1 MVGLIRDLGIDGSAR
16 PEEKPMRKSM
26 DIERQME
33 IIRRGA
39 VDLVNEGELR
49 AKLAR
54 SQSEGRPL
62 RVKLGLDPTAPDLHL
77 GHTVVLQK
85 LKQFQELGHIA
96 IFLIGDF
103 TGMIGDPTGRI
114 ETRPALTKEELM
126 ANAETYKKQVFKI
139 LDPETTEVRFNS
151 EWFETMN
158 AADMIR
164 LCAQYTMA
172 RIMEREDFRNRYQNN
187 LPISIHEF
195 LYPLVQGYDSVALRA
210 DVELGGHDQI
220 FNLFVGRDIQRAY
233 GQESQVIVTVP
244 LLEGTDGVNKMSKS
258 YGNYVGI
265 DEPPDTMFGKLMSI
279 SDELMVKYYE
289 LLSDISLDELNALKK
304 GIENGTI
311 HPRDAKVNF
320 AKEIITRFHDRDA
333 AEAAHQNFEKMF
345 RDREVPDDIEVV
357 TMKRSDMDKW
367 LPKLLVAI
375 GMVSS
380 TSEGKRM
387 IQQGGVSING
397 VKALSD
403 EISVEGLHD
412 LVIKVGKRKF
422 KKIILE

>member
-1 MVGLIRDLGIDGSAR
+1 MGI
-16 PEEKPMRKSM
+16 EEQ
-26 DIERQME
+26 IA
-33 IIRRGA
+33 IIKRGA
-39 VDLVNEGELR
+39 VDLINEKELR
-49 AKLAR
+49 DKLVR
-54 SQSEGRPL
+54 SEKEGKPL

-85 LKQFQELGHIA
+85 LKQFQDLGHIA

-103 TGMIGDPTGRI
+103 TGMIGDPTGRS
-114 ETRPALTKEELM
+114 ETRPALTKEEIM

-139 LDPETTEVRFNS
+139 LDPERTEVRYNS
-151 EWFETMN
+151 EWFEMIN

-195 LYPLVQGYDSVALRA
+195 LYPLVQGYDSVALKA

-220 FNLFVGRDIQRAY
+220 FNLFVGRDIQKAY
-233 GQESQVIVTVP
+233 GQESQVLVTVP

-265 DEPPDTMFGKLMSI
+265 DERPDEMFGKLMSI
-279 SDELMVKYYE
+279 SDDLMVKYYE
-289 LLSDISLDELNALKK
+289 LLSDIPLDALDALKK
-304 GIENGTI
+304 GLAAGTV
-311 HPRDAKVNF
+311 HPKQAKVDF
-320 AKEIITRFHDRDA
+320 AKEIITRFHEESA
-333 AEAAHQNFEKMF
+333 AQAAHESFEKMF
-345 RDREVPDDIEVV
+345 RDKEIPDDIETV
-357 TMKRSDMDKW
+357 TMDRYDAGIW
-367 LPKLLVAI
+367 LPKLMVNMGLVP
-375 GMVSS
+375 S

-387 IQQGGVSING
+387 IKQGAVTING
-397 VKALSD
+397 QK
-403 EISVEGLHD
+403 ISSEDLPAGKE

-422 KKIILE
+422 KKLILQ

>member
-1 MVGLIRDLGIDGSAR
+1 MVDID
-16 PEEKPMRKSM
+16 K
-26 DIERQME
+26 QME

-39 VDLVNEGELR
+39 VDLINEEELKS
-49 AKLAR
+49 KLTR
-54 SQSEGRPL
+54 SIKENRPL

-103 TGMIGDPTGRI
+103 TGMIGDPTGRL
-114 ETRPALTKEELM
+114 ETRPALTKEELLV
-126 ANAETYKKQVFKI
+126 NAETYKKQVFKI

-151 EWFETMN
+151 EWFEAMN

-172 RIMEREDFRNRYQNN
+172 RMMEREDFRNRYQNN

-220 FNLFVGRDIQRAY
+220 FNLFVGRVIQRAY
-233 GQESQVIVTVP
+233 GQESQVLVTVP

-265 DEPPDTMFGKLMSI
+265 DEPPDVMFGKLMSI
-279 SDELMVKYYE
+279 SDDLMIKYYE
-289 LLSDISLDELNALKK
+289 LLSDITIEQLNSLKE
-304 GIENGTI
+304 GIQNGTA
-311 HPRDAKVNF
+311 HPRDAKVSF
-320 AKEIITRFHDRDA
+320 AKEMITRFHSK
-333 AEAAHQNFEKMF
+333 EAADGAHENFDKMF
-345 RDREVPDDIEVV
+345 RDKEVPEDIEVV
-357 TMKRSDMDKW
+357 TMKKSEIGAW
-367 LPKLLVAI
+367 LPKLLAMI
-375 GMVSS
+375 GMVTS

-387 IQQGGVSING
+387 IQQGGVHING
-397 VKALSD
+397 AKVTTDEMSFDGLS
-403 EISVEGLHD
+403 ELI
-412 LVIKVGKRKF
+412 IKVGKRKF
-422 KKIILE
+422 KKVVFE

>member
-1 MVGLIRDLGIDGSAR
+1 MV
-16 PEEKPMRKSM
+16 
-26 DIERQME
+26 DIEKQME

-39 VDLVNEGELR
+39 VDLINEEELKS
-49 AKLAR
+49 KLAR
-54 SQSEGRPL
+54 SIKENRPL

-114 ETRPALTKEELM
+114 ETRPALTKEELLI
-126 ANAETYKKQVFKI
+126 NAETYKKQVFKI

-151 EWFETMN
+151 EWFEAMN

-172 RIMEREDFRNRYQNN
+172 RMMEREDFRNRYQNN

-195 LYPLVQGYDSVALRA
+195 LYPLVQGYDSVALMA

-220 FNLFVGRDIQRAY
+220 FNLFVGRVIQRAY
-233 GQESQVIVTVP
+233 GQESQVLVTVP

-265 DEPPDTMFGKLMSI
+265 DEPPDVMFGKLMSI
-279 SDELMVKYYE
+279 SDELMIKYYE
-289 LLSDISLDELNALKK
+289 LLSDITIEQLNSLKE
-304 GIENGTI
+304 GIQNGTA
-311 HPRDAKVNF
+311 HPRDAKVSF
-320 AKEIITRFHDRDA
+320 AKEMITRFHGSSA
-333 AEAAHQNFEKMF
+333 AEAAHLNFDKMF
-345 RDREVPDDIEVV
+345 QRKEIPDDIEIV
-357 TMKRSDMDKW
+357 R
-367 LPKLLVAI
+367 VARPSSPISVPHFLRDI

-380 TSEGKRM
+380 STEGKRM
-387 IQQGGVSING
+387 IEQGAISTNKSGGSLVKITSESLSIG
-397 VKALSD
+397 DGKEL
-403 EISVEGLHD
+403 IF
-412 LVIKVGKRKF
+412 KVGKRKF
-422 KKIILE
+422 KKVLFED

>member
-1 MVGLIRDLGIDGSAR
+1 MFDVD
-16 PEEKPMRKSM
+16 K
-26 DIERQME
+26 QME
-33 IIRRGA
+33 VIKRGA
-39 VDLVNEGELR
+39 VDLVNEEELKS
-49 AKLAR
+49 KLTR
-54 SQSEGRPL
+54 SINENKPL

-85 LKQFQELGHIA
+85 LKQFQELGHVV

-114 ETRPALTKEELM
+114 ETRPALTKEELLV
-126 ANAETYKKQVFKI
+126 NAETYKKQVFKI

-151 EWFETMN
+151 EWFEAMN

-172 RIMEREDFRNRYQNN
+172 RMMEREDFRNRYQNN

-220 FNLFVGRDIQRAY
+220 FNLFVGRVIQRAY
-233 GQESQVIVTVP
+233 GQESQVLVTVP
-244 LLEGTDGVNKMSKS
+244 LLEGTDGINKMSKS

-265 DEPPDTMFGKLMSI
+265 DEPPGVMFGKLMSI
-279 SDELMVKYYE
+279 SDELMLKYYE
-289 LLSDISLDELNALKK
+289 LLSDISLKHLNSLKE
-304 GIENGTI
+304 GIKNGTV

-320 AKEIITRFHDRDA
+320 AKEMITRFHSKEA
-333 AEAAHQNFEKMF
+333 AEAAHENFNKMF
-345 RDREVPDDIEVV
+345 RDKEVPEDIDVV
-357 TMKRSDMDKW
+357 TMKKSEIGTW
-367 LPKLLVAI
+367 LPKLLAAI
-375 GMVSS
+375 GMVAS
-380 TSEGKRM
+380 TSEGRRM
-387 IQQGGVSING
+387 IQQGGIQING
-397 VKALSD
+397 VKVTSD
-403 EISVEGLHD
+403 EIAIEGVRE

-422 KKIILE
+422 KKVVFEV